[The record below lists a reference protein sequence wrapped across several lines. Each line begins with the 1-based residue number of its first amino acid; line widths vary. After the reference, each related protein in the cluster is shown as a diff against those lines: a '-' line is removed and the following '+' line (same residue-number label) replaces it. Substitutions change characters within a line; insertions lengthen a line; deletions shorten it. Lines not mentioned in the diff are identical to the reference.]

1 MKLEEDK
8 YQTIVGAFFPF
19 QLTSNSGWQGAG
31 IKGSLSSNL
40 TQTILWFYYSFVLY
54 VKWLLVTTE
63 FLGKKKIKNLFRHL
77 FLFFLPLYEV
87 LLHEREQNDSLLS
100 AKWKAVILW
109 TSSLWNGTDEV
120 GNTKSLKAHGFY
132 STISGREEG
141 FMQNCSL
148 KRGQI
153 GRQSFPVKKALIMW
167 QQCFPSTLWRSTRVQ
182 GILKYLLSQ

>member
-1 MKLEEDK
+1 MLPLMAGCWNKRILK
-8 YQTIVGAFFPF
+8 VQSNPNHSVILLFFC
-19 QLTSNSGWQGAG
+19 
-31 IKGSLSSNL
+31 
-40 TQTILWFYYSFVLY
+40 
-54 VKWLLVTTE
+54 LVCKVASCHYRVPGE
-63 FLGKKKIKNLFRHL
+63 RKIKNLFRHL

-100 AKWKAVILW
+100 AKWKAVILR

-167 QQCFPSTLWRSTRVQ
+167 QQCLPSTLWRSTRVQ